1 MLAFFGRLNGSCP
14 LEMPEIVSEL
24 AVVMVIPFGVETSS
38 IRGVVLSAK
47 WMVQPESAASGVGVG
62 SSSSSSSVREEKRFD
77 V

>member
-47 WMVQPESAASGVGVG
+47 WMVHPESAASGVGVG
-62 SSSSSSSVREEKRFD
+62 SSSSSSVREEKRFD

>member
-62 SSSSSSSVREEKRFD
+62 SSSSSSVREEKRFD